1 MHKSPRLART
11 LRLVT
16 LPCILASL
24 WLVTAAPWYS
34 GF

>member
-1 MHKSPRLART
+1 MQKTARLVRS
-11 LRLVT
+11 LRLVAA
-16 LPCILASL
+16 PFILASV

>member
-1 MHKSPRLART
+1 MQKSVRLVRS

-16 LPCILASL
+16 VPSILASV

>member
-1 MHKSPRLART
+1 MQMSVRLART
-11 LRLVT
+11 LRLVA